1 MATCLSASLGSPDR
15 LRVAG
20 DDHGRPADGV
30 WRLYSLRNVVAGAR
44 SLPWARRSTSSS
56 SSWPAART
64 RSGSLPLP
72 IIWPTP
78 FNACTGRPAVGAR
91 TATHAPV
98 AEALFFWKQDTTTIL
113 QRLTKWATLWHK
125 WAAHSAGRHCLEPS
139 PLGPVLWPCSG
150 GAPAARSRLEQLEQP
165 TTQRADLGLWPSAR
179 RCFPVA
185 DNDEQTGLQNLLG
198 AWPGHVVEWAQSAV
212 LGVSLALP
220 SSPARIVVSCVCRRC
235 HQYADHQCRHRSSRA
250 MPPPSPH
257 PFVLLTATTSSTH
270 QRGACT
276 CRLLETCNV
285 SVSS

>member
-1 MATCLSASLGSPDR
+1 MATCLSAPLGSPGR

-125 WAAHSAGRHCLEPS
+125 WAAHCLEPS

-150 GAPAARSRLEQLEQP
+150 APVRSRLEQLRSPRRSVLTQGCGHRLADASQSRI
-165 TTQRADLGLWPSAR
+165 TTSR
-179 RCFPVA
+179 RGCKTCSVR
-185 DNDEQTGLQNLLG
+185 GR
-198 AWPGHVVEWAQSAV
+198 GHVVDWAQSAV

-257 PFVLLTATTSSTH
+257 RHCVTNRP
-270 QRGACT
+270 
-276 CRLLETCNV
+276 RL
-285 SVSS
+285 